1 MKCLNCLEPEERQQ
15 YFIVCMSRLTP
26 YNTETLKSSDNLSK
40 EKLSLQGTLMLQT
53 MLDFNKPIKIVNS
66 MLSMDTNTLKNLFS
80 NSMGSHIVDSFVKSL
95 FVGEKSREKLVRKM
109 TVKCDFT
116 LPTLGV
122 NVAAFSGNLPGPC
135 LFKIWF

>member
-1 MKCLNCLEPEERQQ
+1 MMKCLNCHEPEERQQ
-15 YFIVCMSRLTP
+15 YFILCMSRLTP
-26 YNTETLKSSDNLSK
+26 YNTETSKSSDNLSK

-66 MLSMDTNTLKNLFS
+66 MLEMDTNTLKNLFS

-116 LPTLGV
+116 
-122 NVAAFSGNLPGPC
+122 
-135 LFKIWF
+135 

>member
-15 YFIVCMSRLTP
+15 YFIVCMSKLTP
-26 YNTETLKSSDNLSK
+26 YNTETSKSSDNLSK

-116 LPTLGV
+116 HPTLGV
-122 NVAAFSGNLPGPC
+122 NVATFSGNLPGPC